1 MVAVDKPVRVGLL
14 GCGSVGGAFLRLLQ
28 ADADILPA
36 RCGLQF
42 EVTRVAVRNLAK
54 DRGVTLADGVL
65 THDTASVVTDPEV
78 DIVVELIGGT
88 EPARGLVTAALQAGK
103 PVVSGNKELL
113 ANFGRELSDLAAAK
127 GVDLLYEAAVG
138 GGIPLLRPLR
148 ESLAGERI
156 RRVLGIVNGTTNYI
170 LTRMTEERASYA
182 EALAE
187 AQNLGYAEGDPTA
200 DVEGFDAAAK
210 AAILAT
216 IAFGFEVVAGDV
228 YREGISAVSA
238 DDIEVADRLGYVVKL
253 LAVAQAV
260 SGEDGTPSVA
270 VRVHPA
276 MVPQSHPLASVRG
289 SFNAVFIEGE
299 AVGELMLYGRGAG
312 GMPSASAVLGDL
324 IDAAHNLRSG
334 SVTPTPHRPPAVMA
348 PIDELS
354 TQYYLNIDVLDRPGV
369 LATVAEVFGENRV
382 SIRSMEQAGLGD
394 DARLIF
400 ITHTA
405 RESDVQA
412 TVTGLHQL
420 GAVKRVGSLL
430 RVVGGE

>member
-1 MVAVDKPVRVGLL
+1 VGEAVRVGLL
-14 GCGSVGGAFLRLLQ
+14 GCGAVGGALLKLLHS
-28 ADADILPA
+28 DAELITA
-36 RCGLQF
+36 RCGLRF

-54 DRGVTLADGVL
+54 DRGVELAEGVL
-65 THDTASVVTDPEV
+65 THDAAAVATDPDV
-78 DIVVELIGGT
+78 DVVVELIGGT
-88 EPARGLVTAALQAGK
+88 EPARGLVSAALSAGK
-103 PVVSGNKELL
+103 PVVTGNKELL
-113 ANFGRELSDLAAAK
+113 ANFGRELSDLASAH

-156 RRVLGIVNGTTNYI
+156 HRVLGIVNGTTNYI
-170 LTRMTEERASYA
+170 LTRMTEEGASYA

-187 AQNLGYAEGDPTA
+187 AQSLGYAEGDPTA

-216 IAFGFEVVAGDV
+216 IAFGSEVMAGDV
-228 YREGISAVSA
+228 YREGISAVTA
-238 DDIEVADRLGYVVKL
+238 DDIEVAGRLGYVVKL
-253 LAVAQAV
+253 LAVAESEGGTAGAAV
-260 SGEDGTPSVA
+260 G

-276 MVPQSHPLASVRG
+276 MVPKSHPLASVRG

-324 IDAAHNLRSG
+324 IDAAHNQRAG
-334 SVTPTPHRPPAVMA
+334 STSPTPHRPRAAMV
-348 PIDELS
+348 PIDQLT
-354 TQYYLNIDVLDRPGV
+354 TQYYLNVDVLDRPGV

-405 RESDVQA
+405 QESDVQA